1 MKRGQASFEY
11 LILVGFVTLI
21 ISGIF
26 AVALFYTNNS
36 QDNVRITQV
45 TNFANKIIS
54 SSESMFYAGEPS
66 KTTIT
71 AFLPENVKNITIAED
86 TLIITVQISSGLN
99 VIGFPSKVN
108 ITGDITHTPG
118 IKKIVIAAQED
129 KVLISQP

>member
-26 AVALFYTNNS
+26 AVALLYTNSS
-36 QDNVRITQV
+36 QDNVRITQI

-54 SSESMFYAGEPS
+54 SSESMFYAGKPS

-71 AFLPENVKNITIAED
+71 AFLPEGVKNITIAEN
-86 TLIITVQISSGLN
+86 TLIISVQISSGLN

-118 IKKIVIAAQED
+118 IKKIVITAQED
-129 KVLISQP
+129 RVLIAQP

>member
-26 AVALFYTNNS
+26 AVALLYTNSS
-36 QDNVRITQV
+36 QDNVRITQI

-71 AFLPENVKNITIAED
+71 AFLPEGVKNITIAEN
-86 TLIITVQISSGLN
+86 TLIISVQISSGLN

-118 IKKIVIAAQED
+118 IKEIVITAQED
-129 KVLISQP
+129 RVLIAQP

>member
-26 AVALFYTNNS
+26 AVALLYTNSS
-36 QDNVRITQV
+36 QDNVRITQI

-71 AFLPENVKNITIAED
+71 AFLPEGVKNITIAEN
-86 TLIITVQISSGLN
+86 TLIISVQISSGLN

-118 IKKIVIAAQED
+118 IKKIVITAQED
-129 KVLISQP
+129 RVLIAQP